1 MQVDVLLQKVEQVS
15 CSETVCMILS
25 IESCVIGTTSL
36 ACRASC
42 NTSMAERHHSRRHE
56 LDSVLQKALLL
67 CKSHA
72 GDTFGTTAGDMTS
85 SASSA
90 SAAAFARGLRFAAA
104 GAAAVLSEDAAALLV
119 AGFLPAGALNWQNDR
134 VVMWQGQKTATT
146 PGLPGRRTQAGD
158 HSSKY

>member
-1 MQVDVLLQKVEQVS
+1 MSLARLAWRAGHLVILAWQK
-15 CSETVCMILS
+15 
-25 IESCVIGTTSL
+25 GTTAGDMS
-36 ACRASC
+36 SI
-42 NTSMAERHHSRRHE
+42 
-56 LDSVLQKALLL
+56 LLYRKH
-67 CKSHA
+67 CCFAKVMRE
-72 GDTFGTTAGDMTS
+72 DTFGTIAGDMTS

-119 AGFLPAGALNWQNDR
+119 ASFLPAGALNWQNDR

-158 HSSKY
+158 HSSKYYLPWANCERGSLHHQV